1 MLERVT
7 MGITRKITIKTILAV
22 VIVAGIGIILAVM
35 MVGRGKPAERNLS
48 CVVRRA
54 SCDAIRNTQYAI
66 RKWGSWPMF
75 RGEQNHSGRAE
86 GDLPDSMVLLW
97 KFKTSGE
104 VKSSPAIRLAGK
116 PSIDNGLVF
125 VGSADANIYA
135 IELENG
141 HQVWAYKTGD
151 VVEAGPCVV
160 ESSVFVGSSDDFLYA
175 LDAKTGQLKWKYQT
189 GGKIMGA
196 ANWAFSPDGRG
207 IWILVGS
214 YDNKLHCVD
223 SANGE
228 VVWTYETGSYVN
240 GSPAVSEGKIAFGG
254 CDARIYVV
262 SVSDGKMLTQIDS
275 GSYIAGS
282 AALVEGRVYVGNY
295 DNVLI
300 CGDIATGEVVWKYTG
315 GTSPIF
321 SSPAVGQGDR
331 PKAGSIGPASG
342 GLDGI
347 KPAFGGVVVF
357 GCRDKRVHCVNRDN
371 GEVVW
376 TFQTSGEVDSS
387 PVVCGD
393 KVVVGSE
400 DGRLYMIR
408 LSDGKQLWSYEIG
421 QPITSSPAVAGGMV
435 VVGSDDGF
443 VYAFGP
449 GR

>member
-1 MLERVT
+1 VKVL
-7 MGITRKITIKTILAV
+7 IKTILAV
-22 VIVAGIGIILAVM
+22 VIIVGAFIVLAVIIT
-35 MVGRGKPAERNLS
+35 GRNKPSDKERL
-48 CVVRRA
+48 VVVSRPQVA
-54 SCDAIRNTQYAI
+54 VVDDSN
-66 RKWGSWPMF
+66 WPMF